1 MTSPVSIRV
10 MRVFISL
17 NHSVSQSY
25 SVKFRYLIV
34 ISVSQAISISLT
46 HSLSPPYLSLFSLLR
61 FIDFALFKRNCP
73 ICFYGC
79 ILGGTIVP
87 QCFLSVSLFYTSAA
101 CLFVRS
107 CYFGKLPVKSQILAG
122 WHVLELWQK
131 SWTYRWFPEIWFCT
145 NCQSGCGD
153 LEGKRHKIYF

>member
-73 ICFYGC
+73 FCFYGC

-87 QCFLSVSLFYTSAA
+87 QFFLSV
-101 CLFVRS
+101 CLFVLYVCRLS
-107 CYFGKLPVKSQILAG
+107 FCPILLLWKTTCEITNSGRMTCLGIVAKIMNLSLVSGNLILYKLSI
-122 WHVLELWQK
+122 WLW
-131 SWTYRWFPEIWFCT
+131 RP
-145 NCQSGCGD
+145 
-153 LEGKRHKIYF
+153 